1 MLNVFIHIDGS
12 SSAPF
17 CQLGKCEVYRWA
29 NGDCV
34 LMEGTQCDNPAC
46 TCNIQ
51 WPISRK
57 GTIEEKRQF
66 YITQSQL
73 AGI

>member
-1 MLNVFIHIDGS
+1 MQPNVFIHIDGS

-34 LMEGTQCDNPAC
+34 LMEGAQCDNPNC
-46 TCNIQ
+46 TCNVE

-57 GTIEEKRQF
+57 GTIEEKQEFYNTVRQ
-66 YITQSQL
+66 L
-73 AGI
+73 V